1 MSSLKNLLSTTCLKV
16 GKHRLYSTT
25 SERVVIVS
33 TARTPIAC
41 FRGSL
46 SSMKTPDLGAAA
58 VKAAIAKINLDS
70 AKVDEVIMGC
80 VLQAGLGQAPAR
92 QVALAAGLPIKTPT
106 TDVNKVCASGM
117 KSIMFG
123 CLTLMGSKA
132 QVVVAGGMESM
143 SNVPF
148 YMKRGE
154 TTYGGVTMEDGIL
167 KDGLSD
173 AYQPIHMGNCGENTA
188 KKLSISR
195 EEQDDYA
202 ILSYQRSKKAAEQGL
217 LAKEITAVEIK
228 GKKGSTVISEDEE
241 YKRFDENKFRSLRT
255 VFDPKNGTITAGNAS
270 KLDDGAAACILTTEK
285 TAKDLGLTPLAE
297 IIDFSD
303 SAVEPIDFP
312 IAPVFAMKTLFERN
326 NLKKDQVDL
335 YEINEAFSVVPL
347 ANIKLLNLDASKVN
361 VFGGAVSMGH
371 PIGMSGA
378 RIVTRLVTQLQSG
391 QLGMASICNG
401 GGGASALLLKKL

>member
-1 MSSLKNLLSTTCLKV
+1 M
-16 GKHRLYSTT
+16 R
-25 SERVVIVS
+25 
-33 TARTPIAC
+33 
-41 FRGSL
+41 
-46 SSMKTPDLGAAA
+46 TPDLGGAA
-58 VKAAIAKINLDS
+58 VKAAIAKINLEP

-80 VLQAGLGQAPAR
+80 VLQGGIGQAPAR
-92 QVALAAGLPIKTPT
+92 QVALSAGLPIKTPT

-117 KSIMFG
+117 KAIMFG
-123 CLTLMGSKA
+123 CLTLMAQKA
-132 QVVVAGGMESM
+132 QIIIAGGMESM

-154 TTYGGVTMEDGIL
+154 TPYGGVTLEDGIL

-173 AYQPIHMGNCGENTA
+173 AYQPIHMGHCGENTA

-195 EEQDDYA
+195 KEQDDYA
-202 ILSYQRSKKAAEQGL
+202 ISSYERSKKASEEGR
-217 LAKEITAVEIK
+217 LAKEITPVEIK

-241 YKRFDENKFRSLRT
+241 FKRFDESKFTSLRT

-270 KLDDGAAACILTTEK
+270 KLNDGAAACILTTERV
-285 TAKDLGLTPLAE
+285 ARDLGLTPLAE

-335 YEINEAFSVVPL
+335 FEINEAFSVVPL

-378 RIVTRLVTQLQSG
+378 RIVTRLALQLQPG